1 VGPGDTVLDV
11 GCGDGRVVVAAALRG
26 ACARGVELEVHV
38 AAMAQRAL
46 TDWAAESA
54 WTRSMAPAWRV

>member
-26 ACARGVELEVHV
+26 ACARGVELEKHV

-46 TDWAAESA
+46 ADWASESA
-54 WTRSMAPAWRV
+54 

>member
-1 VGPGDTVLDV
+1 LAAVGPGDTVLDV

-26 ACARGVELEVHV
+26 ACARGVELEAHV

-46 TDWAAESA
+46 ADWAAESA
-54 WTRSMAPAWRV
+54 